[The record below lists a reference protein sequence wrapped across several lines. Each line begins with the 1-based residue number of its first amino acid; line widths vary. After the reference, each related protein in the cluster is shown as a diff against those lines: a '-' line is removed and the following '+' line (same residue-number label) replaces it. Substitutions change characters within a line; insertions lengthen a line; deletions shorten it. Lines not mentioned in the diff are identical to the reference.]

1 MTPEEMM
8 NYAIIDQETLRQIIM
23 SQFQDDPM
31 FDDDPIQEDLYIGY
45 SEDHFENENQQAF
58 LDAGH
63 FYGLI

>member
-1 MTPEEMM
+1 MSPQEML
-8 NYAIIDQETLRQIIM
+8 NYAIIDEDALRQLIM
-23 SQFQDDPM
+23 SQFKDDPM

-45 SEDHFENENQQAF
+45 SEYQFENENQQAF

>member
-8 NYAIIDQETLRQIIM
+8 NYAIIDQEALRQMIM

-31 FDDDPIQEDLYIGY
+31 FDEDPIQEDLYIGY
-45 SEDHFENENQQAF
+45 SEYQFENENQQAF